1 MSCSYTLFPAWLP
14 GGVVEVGDTT
24 THSFESV
31 SDPLSKSLL
40 TSDGEGDGDW
50 GGGGGVEAED
60 DVEAEILGGAR
71 IPIGR
76 TL

>member
-1 MSCSYTLFPAWLP
+1 M
-14 GGVVEVGDTT
+14 EVGDTT

-40 TSDGEGDGDW
+40 TSDGEGDGD
-50 GGGGGVEAED
+50 GGGGDRADG
-60 DVEAEILGGAR
+60 DVEAEILDGAR